1 VDLLL
6 LDIHMP
12 ELDGFQVIKAIR
24 EREQEAGGHLPVVAL
39 TARSR
44 SEDRERCLA
53 AGMDDF
59 LSKPIQADALWNAI
73 DRAVISNTTASA
85 ASATPIADEKSGL
98 VDAQV
103 LLAACGNDDAIL
115 RNICAVFR
123 DRVPNHLQA
132 AQAALRDR
140 DAPRLREAAHKLCG
154 MIAAFSSVA
163 GATAS
168 HLEDHAAG
176 GRLEASQPLMQQLDE
191 MARELSQQVERL
203 SIETL
208 RRQVKTVAAPEPPGL
223 NR

>member
-1 VDLLL
+1 
-6 LDIHMP
+6 MSGSP
-12 ELDGFQVIKAIR
+12 GKR
-24 EREQEAGGHLPVVAL
+24 ERPRSDRENPTTPGSPATPPRTNRGS
-39 TARSR
+39 RSR
-44 SEDRERCLA
+44 LC
-53 AGMDDF
+53 
-59 LSKPIQADALWNAI
+59 WNTPAP
-73 DRAVISNTTASA
+73 A

-103 LLAACGNDDAIL
+103 LLAACGGEDAIL

-163 GATAS
+163 GTKAS

-176 GRLEASQPLMQQLDE
+176 GRLEDCQLLVEQLDE
-191 MARELSQQVERL
+191 IARELVQQVDGL

-208 RRQVKTVAAPEPPGL
+208 RRQAPTVAAPS
-223 NR
+223 RRA